1 MKTIV
6 QAPFDVNGCARMSTM
21 TLHEWIA
28 DATQY
33 LKKSSIASAR
43 LDALVLLSFCL
54 GKSQAHILAY
64 PDEMIDNAMLVM
76 VNTLLER
83 RACHEPI
90 AYLLGKK
97 EFYGRDF
104 AVTKDVLIPRPES
117 EAFIDMLHQYA
128 PLNGKRLL
136 DVGTGSGALAIT
148 AKKENPKLQVHAS
161 DVSDAT
167 ITIAK
172 QNAKLHNAD
181 ITFVCSNL
189 LNDIHEDFDIII
201 ANLPYVPPDYPVAE
215 DLSYEPRI
223 ALYADHGGLA
233 LIQELLK
240 QTPGKLLPGGA
251 VLIECLQSQHADVI
265 RMAKKN
271 GLRFS
276 QKDGLILAFT
286 H

>member
-1 MKTIV
+1 
-6 QAPFDVNGCARMSTM
+6 M
-21 TLHEWIA
+21 TFEEW
-28 DATQY
+28 
-33 LKKSSIASAR
+33 LSIATKKLHTNRIQSAR
-43 LDALVLLSFCL
+43 LDALLILRYATGFE
-54 GKSQAHILAY
+54 KSHILAH
-64 PDEMIDNAMLVM
+64 PETVLDTNTTNAA
-76 VNTLLER
+76 NTMLER

-117 EAFIDMLHQYA
+117 EAFIDMLQQYA

-148 AKKENPKLQVHAS
+148 AKIENPKLQVYAS
-161 DVSDAT
+161 DVSDAA

-172 QNAKLHNAD
+172 QNAKLHNAN

-189 LNDIHEDFDIII
+189 LNEVHEDFDILI

-223 ALYADHGGLA
+223 ALFAESNGLA

-240 QTPGKLLPGGA
+240 QTPRKLLPGG
-251 VLIECLQSQHADVI
+251 VLLIECLHSQHTDVI
-265 RMAKKN
+265 RMAKDA